1 METILEM
8 RGISKSFS
16 GVKVLDAVNFDI
28 RRGEVH
34 ALIGENGAGKST
46 LMKIL
51 MGVVGADAGTI
62 LIDGDEVH
70 IHSPSRAFS
79 LGLAMIHQELVP
91 VLDMTVAENI
101 FLGREIRRFGLVNKK
116 KQEKEAGAVLSS
128 LGLSI
133 SPGKL
138 MRELSVSGMQM
149 VEIAKTIS
157 RGARIIIMDEP
168 TSAITETEIK
178 KLFEVIGLLCRKG
191 IGIAYISHRLEELF
205 VISDRITVLRDGH
218 YIGTSGTRDIT
229 KDRLIGMM
237 VGREIT
243 EIFPEYTKRR
253 GELVMRIR
261 NFTRK
266 GEFRNISFDVYAG
279 ERLGIGG
286 LMGAGRSELVMAIFG
301 ERRVQEGTLYL
312 HGKET
317 VIKSPGEAIARRIA
331 LITEDRKRYGLN
343 LLASVRTNI
352 TSVIEGKLSRWGV
365 FNGAKAAAVTGRM
378 IESMNIK
385 VMSPLQPVNTLS
397 GGNQQKVVL
406 AKWLVDDIDII
417 IFDEPTRGIDVGTKA
432 EIYRIINSLAGEGK
446 AVIIISSEMPEL
458 TGMTDRIIVLREG
471 EFMGELEK
479 GEITQERIM
488 SLASGL

>member
-16 GVKVLDAVNFDI
+16 GVKVLDAVDFDI

-51 MGVVGADAGTI
+51 MGVIGADAGTI
-62 LIDGDEVH
+62 HIDGEEVH

-79 LGLAMIHQELVP
+79 LGLAMIHQELIP

-101 FLGREIRRFGLVNKK
+101 FLGREIKWFGLVSKK
-116 KQEKEAGAVLSS
+116 KQEKEAGAILAS

-133 SPGKL
+133 SPKKL
-138 MRELSVSGMQM
+138 MRELSVSEMQM

-205 VISDRITVLRDGH
+205 VISNRITVLRDGRH
-218 YIGTSGTRDIT
+218 IGTSDIQGITR
-229 KDRLIGMM
+229 DRLISMM

-243 EIFPEYTKRR
+243 EIFPEYTKKR
-253 GELVMRIR
+253 GELVMRIHHY
-261 NFTRK
+261 TRK
-266 GEFRNISFDVYAG
+266 GEFHNISFDVYAG

-301 ERRVQEGTLYL
+301 ERHVQEGKMYL

-317 VIKSPGEAIARRIA
+317 VIKSPKQAIAHGLA

-352 TSVIEGKLSRWGV
+352 TSIIEGKISRWGV
-365 FNGAKAAAVTGRM
+365 FNSTRASAITGRM

-385 VMSPLQPVNTLS
+385 VMSPAQSVNTLS

-406 AKWLVDDIDII
+406 AKWLVDDVDII

-432 EIYRIINSLAGEGK
+432 EIYKVINKLAEENK

-458 TGMTDRIIVLREG
+458 IGMTDRIIVLREG
-471 EFMGELEK
+471 ELMGELRK
-479 GEITQERIM
+479 DEITQERIM